1 LAEVSKNPKKLS
13 GLGRIAAL
21 GVTIAI
27 VSGTGLVLVTK
38 AQDAGKSTAEVPATQ
53 ATSADITPANPTPGG
68 PIAYDRYKAQAATG
82 SDAAAEAPAQTV
94 AKPIARQAFRG
105 DTQFGR
111 PILLRRPLPPAKVQ
125 WAGAMNQAN
134 KMRPSRKT
142 GGFATRLPRPE
153 LDATRLPVIL
163 PRDGGMIDT
172 TQAKLVTFGDAYAL
186 NLPQKNGMQIT
197 SYGNRS
203 FVPAEGGSVSKR
215 PVARLLS
222 VAEDIRISQMEDGWT
237 ATFTRYGVVY
247 SIDVSCDDINAPD
260 CQNDTFIRQAVAQ
273 FDDVTM
279 GSQAQ
284 AQAEANA
291 VVPAANPNL
300 IDQVSNAF
308 NRMTKGN

>member
-1 LAEVSKNPKKLS
+1 MSKNPKKLS

-21 GVTIAI
+21 GVAIAI
-27 VSGTGLVLVTK
+27 VSGTGVVLVTQ
-38 AQDAGKSTAEVPATQ
+38 AQDTSKTTAEVPATQ
-53 ATSADITPANPTPGG
+53 ATAADVTPNG
-68 PIAYDRYKAQAATG
+68 PIAYETYKAQAVSG
-82 SDAAAEAPAQTV
+82 SDAAAEAPAQTTVKPV
-94 AKPIARQAFRG
+94 AQQTFRG
-105 DTQFGR
+105 DTLFGR
-111 PILLRRPLPPAKVQ
+111 PILLRRPLPPAKVLWQ
-125 WAGAMNQAN
+125 GAVDQSN
-134 KMRPSRKT
+134 KMRTFRKS

-172 TQAKLVTFGDAYAL
+172 AKAKLVTFGDAYAL

-203 FVPAEGGSVSKR
+203 FVPADSGAVSKR
-215 PVARLLS
+215 PVARLAN

-260 CQNDTFIRQAVAQ
+260 CQNDSYIRQAVAQ

-284 AQAEANA
+284 AEAQA
-291 VVPAANPNL
+291 VIPAASPNL

>member
-1 LAEVSKNPKKLS
+1 MSKNPKKLS
-13 GLGRIAAL
+13 GLGRFAAL

-27 VSGTGLVLVTK
+27 VSGTGIVLVSQ
-38 AQDAGKSTAEVPATQ
+38 AQDTTKDTAEIPAAQ
-53 ATSADITPANPTPGG
+53 ATAADITPNG
-68 PIAYDRYKAQAATG
+68 PIAYDTYKAQAVTG
-82 SDAAAEAPAQTV
+82 SDATTTAPARIAAQPV
-94 AKPIARQAFRG
+94 AKQTFRG
-105 DTQFGR
+105 DTLFGR

-125 WAGAMNQAN
+125 WQGAVDQSN
-134 KMRPSRKT
+134 KMRTMRKT

-153 LDATRLPVIL
+153 LDKTRLPVIL
-163 PRDGGMIDT
+163 PRDGGMVDT
-172 TQAKLVTFGDAYAL
+172 AQAKLVSFGDAYAL
-186 NLPQKNGMQIT
+186 NMPQKNGMQIT

-203 FVPAEGGSVSKR
+203 FVPADGGAVSKR

-222 VAEDIRISQMEDGWT
+222 VAEDVRISRMEDGWT

-247 SIDVSCDDINAPD
+247 SVDVSCDDINAPD
-260 CQNDTFIRQAVAQ
+260 CQTDSFIRQAVAQ

-284 AQAEANA
+284 AEANA
-291 VVPAANPNL
+291 VTPAASPNL

>member
-1 LAEVSKNPKKLS
+1 VSKNPKKLS

-27 VSGTGLVLVTK
+27 VSGTGLVLVTR
-38 AQDAGKSTAEVPATQ
+38 AQDTKSTAEVPATQ
-53 ATSADITPANPTPGG
+53 ATAADITPNG
-68 PIAYDRYKAQAATG
+68 PIAYDAYKARAVTG
-82 SDAAAEAPAQTV
+82 TDAADTAAVTTT
-94 AKPIARQAFRG
+94 KPVARQPFRG
-105 DTQFGR
+105 DSQFGR

-125 WAGAMNQAN
+125 WAGAMQQSN
-134 KMRPSRKT
+134 KMRGLRKV

-172 TQAKLVTFGDAYAL
+172 TKAKLVTFGDAYAL
-186 NLPQKNGMQIT
+186 NMPQNNGMQIT

-203 FVPAEGGSVSKR
+203 FVPAEGGAVSKR
-215 PVARLLS
+215 PVQRLLS

-284 AQAEANA
+284 AEANA